1 MSPVDAEAPV
11 RAFSK
16 VRRAQGLV
24 FVSGEVA
31 HTPVGVATPGV
42 AAQTAQVLTHLASTL
57 AGEGLD
63 LNDVVQV
70 TVHLRDGQDFAEF
83 DRAYLPHFTAPY
95 PVRTTV
101 VSAPLYPG
109 AGVELTVVA
118 TLPSTPDTH
127 SGLKSVPKTARNN

>member
-1 MSPVDAEAPV
+1 MSVVEAEAKV

-16 VRRAQGLV
+16 VRRAHGLV

-31 HTPVGVATPGV
+31 HTPAGVAPLGM
-42 AAQTAQVLTHLASTL
+42 AAQTALVLAHLATTL
-57 AGEGLD
+57 GGEGLG

-83 DRAYLPHFTAPY
+83 DRAYRPHFTAPY

-101 VSAPLYPG
+101 VAAPLYPG

-127 SGLKSVPKTARNN
+127 SGLKSVPKTARDN

>member
-31 HTPVGVATPGV
+31 HTADGVAPPGV
-42 AAQTAQVLTHLASTL
+42 AAQTALALTHLTSTL

-70 TVHLRDGQDFAEF
+70 TVHLRDAQDFADF
-83 DRAYLPHFTAPY
+83 DRAYRPHFNAPY

-101 VSAPLYPG
+101 VAAPLYPG
-109 AGVELTVVA
+109 ALVEVTVVA
-118 TLPSTPDTH
+118 TSPEQ
-127 SGLKSVPKTARNN
+127 V